1 MIQKSNINVV
11 CILVILGWF
20 LAFNITYANEEE
32 GEKNVLFISSY
43 NPNLETFSDQ
53 IGGIHVGINEDVN
66 LQIEY
71 MDSRTFLGE
80 KNKEK
85 FYELLKHRLRGKKG
99 YDVVILGDDQAFEFG
114 VEHRDE
120 LFKNTPIVFLGVSSN
135 ERIEMARKENLVFGV
150 TEPYSIKENIE
161 LISKLH
167 KNKDITVVTD
177 AYSDSLNLDYSL
189 DTLKKEFKGINFHEI
204 SLKDMSF
211 EEFKQ
216 KLQALTNND
225 VLFVMYAYRDKLGNV
240 KSIKGSYK
248 LISENTK
255 VPIYSTM
262 NYGVECGFVGGN
274 VVSHFEQGREA
285 GKIARE
291 ILDGKEPK
299 QKIING
305 NNINSY
311 MFDYNQLKYKNINIK
326 KLPDEA
332 HIVNSPIDI
341 LYKYKEMVYGYL
353 TLTISLLIV
362 IISLVLYTIKKLD
375 YEKELI
381 KAKETAEG
389 MHKSQSNFISN
400 ISHELRTPV
409 AVIMS
414 ANQILD
420 INMQK
425 TKNDYSESNFNKIN
439 IIKQNCNRLLRLTNN
454 IIDMAKIDSGF
465 MNLKLKN
472 IDIIFLLESIVTS
485 VIPYADC
492 KNIDIIFDTNCEELI
507 MCVDPDKIERIV
519 LNLISNAIKF
529 SKDNTNIYINVT
541 AYENESKLE
550 FSVRDTGIGM
560 ESKDLE
566 KIFDRF
572 TQVDDIMVRKNEGS
586 GIGLSLVKI
595 FTKLHD
601 GDIIVNSKLGEGS
614 EFIIVLPIKILKSEN
629 MHSSETNQY
638 NLIDS
643 QAAVEFSDIK
653 F

>member
-114 VEHRDE
+114 VEHRGE

-216 KLQALTNND
+216 KLQALGNND

-529 SKDNTNIYINVT
+529 SKDNTNIYINVN

-595 FTKLHD
+595 FTKLHN

-629 MHSSETNQY
+629 MYSSETNQY
-638 NLIDS
+638 NSIDS
-643 QAAVEFSDIK
+643 QAALEFSDIK

>member
-11 CILVILGWF
+11 CILVIVVWF
-20 LAFNITYANEEE
+20 LAFNITYANEKEVE
-32 GEKNVLFISSY
+32 SNVLFISSY

-53 IGGIHVGINEDVN
+53 IGGIHAGINEDVN

-85 FYELLKHRLRGKKG
+85 FYELLKHRLRGNKG

-114 VEHRDE
+114 IEHRDE

-167 KNKDITVVTD
+167 KNKDITIVTD
-177 AYSDSLNLDYSL
+177 AYSDSLDLDYSL
-189 DTLKKEFKGINFHEI
+189 DILKKEFKGINFHEI

-216 KLQALTNND
+216 KLQTLGNND
-225 VLFVMYAYRDKLGNV
+225 VLFVMYAYRDKLGDV

-262 NYGVECGFVGGN
+262 NYGVECGFVGGK
-274 VVSHFEQGREA
+274 VVSHFEQGKEA
-285 GKIARE
+285 GKIARD
-291 ILDGKEPK
+291 ILDSKEPK

-311 MFDYNQLKYKNINIK
+311 MLDYNQLKYKHINIK

-362 IISLVLYTIKKLD
+362 IISLVLYAIKKLH

-425 TKNDYSESNFNKIN
+425 IKNDYSESNLDKIN

-454 IIDMAKIDSGF
+454 IIDMAKVDSGF

-541 AYENESKLE
+541 VYENESKLE

-586 GIGLSLVKI
+586 GIGLSLVEI

-614 EFIIVLPIKILKSEN
+614 EFIIILPINILEPEN
-629 MHSSETNQY
+629 IHNSETNQY
-638 NLIDS
+638 SSSDS
-643 QAAVEFSDIK
+643 RAAVEFSDIL

>member
-216 KLQALTNND
+216 KLQALGNND

-643 QAAVEFSDIK
+643 QAALEFSDIK